1 MFWFGRNWK
10 NYVKVLNEKVIEEA
24 KNSLLRYVP
33 NGFNASEF
41 YKDKVFIDV
50 GCGSGLFS
58 LAALLSGCK
67 DVISFDIQYESLEAT
82 IYLKEKFS
90 HLLPKDKRWRI
101 FIGDIL
107 DDNLVKK
114 LQESGDIVYSWGVL
128 HHTGK
133 MYKAIENVCKLVKK
147 DGFLIIAIYNH
158 ARSSKDW
165 ERIKKFYN
173 KYTILQPLLGLF
185 YGTYVSLGYMVRRR
199 TFNLYRERGMHVFYD
214 GIDWI
219 GGYPYEYACF
229 EEIKNYVENLGFS
242 LVNAPTKLPCEKE
255 FKYSSYLHKI
265 WGILRSANTGCNE
278 FVFKKCVE

>member
-10 NYVKVLNEKVIEEA
+10 NYVKVVNEKVIEEA

-107 DDNLVKK
+107 DL
-114 LQESGDIVYSWGVL
+114 S
-128 HHTGK
+128 
-133 MYKAIENVCKLVKK
+133 
-147 DGFLIIAIYNH
+147 LIHI
-158 ARSSKDW
+158 
-165 ERIKKFYN
+165 
-173 KYTILQPLLGLF
+173 
-185 YGTYVSLGYMVRRR
+185 
-199 TFNLYRERGMHVFYD
+199 
-214 GIDWI
+214 
-219 GGYPYEYACF
+219 
-229 EEIKNYVENLGFS
+229 
-242 LVNAPTKLPCEKE
+242 
-255 FKYSSYLHKI
+255 
-265 WGILRSANTGCNE
+265 
-278 FVFKKCVE
+278 